1 MTTER
6 YRLSFTAG
14 GLFVREAPAIVER
27 YLQTADWVGTRS
39 QVRTENL
46 LQLRTAAAS
55 TRFSKELI
63 ARLQELDRDEL
74 EELRDA
80 NVRDQSYLLWVA
92 ACRRYVFLREFAS
105 EVLREHYLARRT
117 QLTASDYDA
126 FFNSKALWHEELEG
140 LADST
145 QKKLKQ
151 NLFRMLREAGLVTP
165 QHLIQAALLSPRV
178 AQLIARRDRRDLFVF
193 PVSDQEIQRWLS

>member
-6 YRLSFTAG
+6 YRLSFTTG

-27 YLQTADWVGTRS
+27 YLWTADWVGTRS
-39 QVRTENL
+39 DVRAENL

-55 TRFSKELI
+55 TRISKELI

-117 QLTASDYDA
+117 QLTVSDYDA

-165 QHLIQAALLSPRV
+165 QHLIQAALLSPRI

>member
-1 MTTER
+1 MTAER

-27 YLQTADWVGTRS
+27 YLQTTDWVGTRS

-117 QLTASDYDA
+117 QLTSSDYDA
-126 FFNSKALWHEELEG
+126 FFNSKALWHAELEA
-140 LADST
+140 LAGST

-165 QHLIQAALLSPRV
+165 QHLIQAALLSPRI
-178 AQLIARRDRRDLFVF
+178 AQLIAKRDRQDLFVF

>member
-1 MTTER
+1 MTAER

-27 YLQTADWVGTRS
+27 YLQTTDWVGTRS

-117 QLTASDYDA
+117 QLTSSDYDA
-126 FFNSKALWHEELEG
+126 FFNCKALWHEELEA

-165 QHLIQAALLSPRV
+165 QHLIQAALLSPRL
-178 AQLIARRDRRDLFVF
+178 AQLIAKHDRQDLFVF

>member
-74 EELRDA
+74 EELREA

-92 ACRRYVFLREFAS
+92 ACRRYEFLREFAS

-165 QHLIQAALLSPRV
+165 QHLIQVALLSPRV
-178 AQLIARRDRRDLFVF
+178 AQLIAKRDRRDLFVF